1 MKCCNCSR
9 EIPENSLYCNWCGKK
24 QLREK
29 EKKLKIPAP
38 RQLPSGSWTV
48 QLRREGVNVTEPT
61 EEACRTKALAIRAG
75 FIEQES
81 KLPRQTL
88 GELLDKYIER
98 RLVRSPSTLRGYY
111 GIRRNAFP
119 AYMDKDIRS
128 INWPQAIDA
137 ESKRVAKKTL
147 HNEISLVAA
156 AFKEFKIPFDPVDI
170 GAIPKTVT
178 PWLDY
183 DQILVFVD
191 LIRGTP
197 VELPALL
204 ALHSL
209 RRSEIFALRME
220 DIDRKSET
228 IRVSGST
235 VYADDG
241 SWIHREENKSAL
253 SQRVVPIVIPRLL
266 ELLQDHTGSMCPC
279 NDNTRRRINR
289 ICAAHDLPEV
299 GFQGLRSSFA
309 SLAYHLG
316 WPEEETMRVGGWS
329 NWKTVHDHYLR
340 LSEKDLSRSAKK
352 MRKFYSPPLVNP
364 LVKKCQKTPKNAH
377 SRSRSV
383 LIFLFQKSRKPLKT
397 LVFLASSIVFPNF

>member
-9 EIPENSLYCNWCGKK
+9 DIPENSLYCNWCGKK

-183 DQILVFVD
+183 DLILVFVD

-235 VYADDG
+235 VYTSSAE
-241 SWIHREENKSAL
+241 WIRREENKSAR
-253 SQRVVPIVIPRLL
+253 SQRVVPIVIPRLF
-266 ELLQDHTGSMCPC
+266 EILQDHNGDICALG
-279 NDNTRRRINR
+279 DGVRRQINR
-289 ICAAHDLPEV
+289 ICAANDLPEV
-299 GFQGLRSSFA
+299 GLHGLRRSFA

-316 WPEEETMRVGGWS
+316 WSEEETMRHGGWS
-329 NWKTVHDHYLR
+329 DWKTVHDFYLR
-340 LSEKDLSRSAKK
+340 LSEKDLSKAAKK
-352 MRKFYSPPLVNP
+352 MRRFYSVSKS
-364 LVKKCQKTPKNAH
+364 VSKKGSKNAPKRT
-377 SRSRSV
+377 SA
-383 LIFLFQKSRKPLKT
+383 IP
-397 LVFLASSIVFPNF
+397 SSAE

>member
-9 EIPENSLYCNWCGKK
+9 DIPENSLYCNWCGKK

-156 AFKEFKIPFDPVDI
+156 AFKECKIPFDPVDI

-235 VYADDG
+235 VYTSSAE
-241 SWIHREENKSAL
+241 WIRREENKSAR

-266 ELLQDHTGSMCPC
+266 EILQDHNGDICLLG
-279 NDNTRRRINR
+279 DGVRRQINR
-289 ICAAHDLPEV
+289 ICAANDLPEV
-299 GFQGLRSSFA
+299 GLHGLRRSFA

-316 WPEEETMRVGGWS
+316 WSEEETMRHGGWS
-329 NWKTVHDHYLR
+329 DWKTVHDFYLR
-340 LSEKDLSRSAKK
+340 LSEKDLSKAAKK
-352 MRKFYSPPLVNP
+352 MRRFYSVSKS
-364 LVKKCQKTPKNAH
+364 VSKKGSKNA
-377 SRSRSV
+377 
-383 LIFLFQKSRKPLKT
+383 
-397 LVFLASSIVFPNF
+397 

>member
-9 EIPENSLYCNWCGKK
+9 DIPENSLYCNWCGKK

-75 FIEQES
+75 FLEAE
-81 KLPRQTL
+81 KALPRLTL
-88 GELLDKYIER
+88 GQLLDKYLEDR
-98 RLVRSPSTLRGYY
+98 PMLSPSTRRSYQC
-111 GIRRNAFP
+111 IRNSAFP
-119 AYMDKDIRS
+119 SCMDKDIRS
-128 INWPQAIDA
+128 INWPRAVASEAQ
-137 ESKRVAKKTL
+137 RVAKKTL
-147 HNEISLVAA
+147 KNELGFVAA
-156 AFKEFKIPFDPVDI
+156 AYKEQKIPFDPVDL
-170 GAIPKTVT
+170 GVVPKADT

-183 DQILVFVD
+183 AQILTFVD
-191 LIRGTP
+191 AIRDTP

-266 ELLQDHTGSMCPC
+266 ELLQDHTGGMCPC

-352 MRKFYSPPLVNP
+352 MRKFYSASVSKS
-364 LVKKCQKTPKNAH
+364 VSKKVSKNA
-377 SRSRSV
+377 SKRTSAIPSSV
-383 LIFLFQKSRKPLKT
+383 E
-397 LVFLASSIVFPNF
+397 

>member
-235 VYADDG
+235 VYTSSAE
-241 SWIHREENKSAL
+241 WIRREENKSAR
-253 SQRVVPIVIPRLL
+253 SQRVVPIVIPRLF
-266 ELLQDHTGSMCPC
+266 EILQDHNGDICALG
-279 NDNTRRRINR
+279 DGVRRQINR
-289 ICAAHDLPEV
+289 ICAANDLPEV
-299 GFQGLRSSFA
+299 GLHGLRRSFA

-316 WPEEETMRVGGWS
+316 WSEEETMRHGGWS
-329 NWKTVHDHYLR
+329 DWKTVHDFYLR
-340 LSEKDLSRSAKK
+340 LSEKDLSKAAKK
-352 MRKFYSPPLVNP
+352 MRRFYSVSKS
-364 LVKKCQKTPKNAH
+364 VSKKGSKNAPKRT
-377 SRSRSV
+377 SA
-383 LIFLFQKSRKPLKT
+383 IP
-397 LVFLASSIVFPNF
+397 SSAE

>member
-9 EIPENSLYCNWCGKK
+9 DIPENSLYCNWCGKK

-156 AFKEFKIPFDPVDI
+156 AFKEFKIPFDPVDL

-266 ELLQDHTGSMCPC
+266 DLLQDHTGSMCPC

-352 MRKFYSPPLVNP
+352 MRKFYSASVSKS
-364 LVKKCQKTPKNAH
+364 VSKKVSKNA
-377 SRSRSV
+377 
-383 LIFLFQKSRKPLKT
+383 
-397 LVFLASSIVFPNF
+397 

>member
-9 EIPENSLYCNWCGKK
+9 DIPENSLYCNWCGKK

-48 QLRREGVNVTEPT
+48 QLRREGVNVTDPT

-235 VYADDG
+235 VYTSSAE
-241 SWIHREENKSAL
+241 WIRREENKSAR
-253 SQRVVPIVIPRLL
+253 SQRVVPIVIPRLF
-266 ELLQDHTGSMCPC
+266 EILQDHNGDICALG
-279 NDNTRRRINR
+279 DGVRRQINR
-289 ICAAHDLPEV
+289 ICAANDLPEV
-299 GFQGLRSSFA
+299 GLHGLRRSFA

-316 WPEEETMRVGGWS
+316 WSEEETMRHGGWS
-329 NWKTVHDHYLR
+329 DWKTVHDFYLR
-340 LSEKDLSRSAKK
+340 LSEKDLSKAAKK
-352 MRKFYSPPLVNP
+352 MRRFYSVSKS
-364 LVKKCQKTPKNAH
+364 VSKKGSKNAPKRT
-377 SRSRSV
+377 SA
-383 LIFLFQKSRKPLKT
+383 IP
-397 LVFLASSIVFPNF
+397 SSAE

>member
-9 EIPENSLYCNWCGKK
+9 DIPENSLYCNWCGKK

-111 GIRRNAFP
+111 GIRRNTFP

-235 VYADDG
+235 VYTSSAE
-241 SWIHREENKSAL
+241 WIRREENKSAR
-253 SQRVVPIVIPRLL
+253 SQRVVPIVIPRLF
-266 ELLQDHTGSMCPC
+266 EILQDHNGDICALG
-279 NDNTRRRINR
+279 DGVRRQINR
-289 ICAAHDLPEV
+289 ICAANDLPEV
-299 GFQGLRSSFA
+299 GLHGLRRSFA

-316 WPEEETMRVGGWS
+316 WSEEETMRHGGWS
-329 NWKTVHDHYLR
+329 DWKTVHDFYLR
-340 LSEKDLSRSAKK
+340 LSEKDLSKAAKK
-352 MRKFYSPPLVNP
+352 MRRFYSVSKS
-364 LVKKCQKTPKNAH
+364 VSKKGSKNAPKRT
-377 SRSRSV
+377 SA
-383 LIFLFQKSRKPLKT
+383 IP
-397 LVFLASSIVFPNF
+397 SSAE

>member
-1 MKCCNCSR
+1 
-9 EIPENSLYCNWCGKK
+9 
-24 QLREK
+24 
-29 EKKLKIPAP
+29 
-38 RQLPSGSWTV
+38 
-48 QLRREGVNVTEPT
+48 
-61 EEACRTKALAIRAG
+61 
-75 FIEQES
+75 
-81 KLPRQTL
+81 
-88 GELLDKYIER
+88 
-98 RLVRSPSTLRGYY
+98 
-111 GIRRNAFP
+111 
-119 AYMDKDIRS
+119 MDKDIRS

-352 MRKFYSPPLVNP
+352 MRKFYSASVSKS
-364 LVKKCQKTPKNAH
+364 VSKKASKNA
-377 SRSRSV
+377 
-383 LIFLFQKSRKPLKT
+383 
-397 LVFLASSIVFPNF
+397 

>member
-9 EIPENSLYCNWCGKK
+9 DIPENSLYCNWCGKK

-220 DIDRKSET
+220 DDIDRKSET

-235 VYADDG
+235 VYTSSAE
-241 SWIHREENKSAL
+241 WIRREENKSAR
-253 SQRVVPIVIPRLL
+253 SQRVVPIVIPRLF
-266 ELLQDHTGSMCPC
+266 EILQDHNGDICALG
-279 NDNTRRRINR
+279 DGVRRQINR
-289 ICAAHDLPEV
+289 ICAANDLPEV
-299 GFQGLRSSFA
+299 GLHGLRRSFA

-316 WPEEETMRVGGWS
+316 WSEEETMRHGGWS
-329 NWKTVHDHYLR
+329 DWKTVHDFYLR
-340 LSEKDLSRSAKK
+340 LSEKDLSKAAKK
-352 MRKFYSPPLVNP
+352 MRRFYSVSKS
-364 LVKKCQKTPKNAH
+364 VSKKGSKNAPKRT
-377 SRSRSV
+377 SA
-383 LIFLFQKSRKPLKT
+383 IP
-397 LVFLASSIVFPNF
+397 SSAE

>member
-9 EIPENSLYCNWCGKK
+9 DIPENSLYCNWCGKK

-75 FIEQES
+75 FLEAE
-81 KLPRQTL
+81 KALPRLTL
-88 GELLDKYIER
+88 GQLLDKYLEDR
-98 RLVRSPSTLRGYY
+98 PMLSPSTRRSYQC
-111 GIRRNAFP
+111 IRNSAFP
-119 AYMDKDIRS
+119 GCMDKDIRS
-128 INWPQAIDA
+128 INWPRAVA
-137 ESKRVAKKTL
+137 SESQRVAKKTL
-147 HNEISLVAA
+147 KNELGFVAA
-156 AFKEFKIPFDPVDI
+156 AYKEQKIPFDPVDL
-170 GAIPKTVT
+170 GVVPKADT

-183 DQILVFVD
+183 AQILTFVD
-191 LIRGTP
+191 AIRDTP

-266 ELLQDHTGSMCPC
+266 ELLQDHTGGMCPC

-352 MRKFYSPPLVNP
+352 MRKFYSASVSKS
-364 LVKKCQKTPKNAH
+364 VSKKVSKNA
-377 SRSRSV
+377 SKRTSAIPSSV
-383 LIFLFQKSRKPLKT
+383 E
-397 LVFLASSIVFPNF
+397 